1 MKTSKLTTIVLLGMV
16 VVAVT
21 SFYVGRSAQQHAD
34 ELAITGPAP
43 LAQANKLRPSF
54 SLPDLEGRL
63 RQVSEWDG
71 KVLVVNFW
79 ATWCP
84 PCRKEIP
91 VFIALQEKYAA
102 QGLQF
107 IGIALDEK
115 DKVQDFVDT
124 MGIEYPI
131 LVGGKQAE
139 RVSVA
144 YGNRFGALPY
154 TVIIDKNKNIISQ
167 HRGELTQTQV
177 EQQIKHLL

>member
-1 MKTSKLTTIVLLGMV
+1 MRMKTSKLMVMVLLAMV
-16 VVAVT
+16 VVVA
-21 SFYVGRSAQQHAD
+21 SFYVGRSTQQHTTEPVIVDSAA
-34 ELAITGPAP
+34 LVPAIRPA
-43 LAQANKLRPSF
+43 F
-54 SLPDLEGRL
+54 SLPDLEGKL
-63 RQVSEWDG
+63 RHVSEWDG

-84 PCRKEIP
+84 PCRKEMP

-107 IGIALDEK
+107 IGIALDET

-124 MGIEYPI
+124 LAVEYPI
-131 LVGGKQAE
+131 LLGGKQAE

-154 TVIIDKNKNIISQ
+154 TVMIDRNKNIVSM
-167 HRGELTQTQV
+167 HRGGLTQAQA
-177 EQQIKHLL
+177 EQQIKRLL

>member
-1 MKTSKLTTIVLLGMV
+1 MKASKLTIIVLLGMV
-16 VVAVT
+16 LVAVT
-21 SFYVGRSAQQHAD
+21 SFYAGRSTQQHAD
-34 ELAITGPAP
+34 ESTIADAAALTS
-43 LAQANKLRPSF
+43 ANKLRPEF

-84 PCRKEIP
+84 PCRKEMP
-91 VFIALQEKYAA
+91 AFIALQEKYAA

-107 IGIALDEK
+107 IGIALDET

-124 MGIEYPI
+124 LGVEYPI

-154 TVIIDKNKNIISQ
+154 TVIIDKNKNIINM
-167 HRGELTQTQV
+167 HRGELTQAQA